1 MQPIRK
7 ILDFFILK
15 CYDNK
20 IKDILYAWK
29 RTFCFHKCYDR
40 EQTSWAESVCGK
52 AKQNY
57 HLGAAAERLR
67 QTKGMPVRFRYQPA
81 RRTKCYF
88 VEFGWN
94 HENRYSS
101 LVKGRDFYFYR

>member
-1 MQPIRK
+1 MHGK
-7 ILDFFILK
+7 GHFVFINVTTESKRHGLK
-15 CYDNK
+15 AFAVKQNK
-20 IKDILYAWK
+20 ITTL
-29 RTFCFHKCYDR
+29 
-40 EQTSWAESVCGK
+40 EQ
-52 AKQNY
+52 
-57 HLGAAAERLR
+57 LP
-67 QTKGMPVRFRYQPA
+67 KGMPVRFRYQPA